1 MKENKFRTNE
11 TAQQIAQI
19 ITAETEFCRLYNIS
33 DANMNVNVE
42 DKSNRVTLISEDV
55 QTAKEIVTSMNLQSD
70 FMSAVSRITVWL
82 DSNAIVVFIGAVFA
96 VHATLAEKTEEQKA
110 TFESLFTESRDVKY
124 NERKLKKVTITA
136 QTETRHTFD
145 SIDKFQSFFSLLA
158 QFVVARKS
166 ALSADSTAQ
175 QTETAKETAQQTETK
190 EKKAQ
195 QKKRQ
200 QKQKKDSKKDF
211 SDVSAEVLADITK
224 EIIESETNK
233 A

>member
-11 TAQQIAQI
+11 TANQIAQI
-19 ITAETEFCRLYNIS
+19 ITAETEFCKLYNIS
-33 DANMNVNVE
+33 TANMNVNVE

-82 DSNAIVVFIGAVFA
+82 DSNAIVVFVGAVFT

-158 QFVVARKS
+158 QFVTARKS

-175 QTETAKETAQQTETK
+175 QTEEKKAEKTAQQTATK

-195 QKKRQ
+195 QKQKRQ
-200 QKQKKDSKKDF
+200 QKQKKADF
-211 SDVSAEVLADITK
+211 SDVSADELAQLTK
-224 EIIESETNK
+224 EIVESESNK